1 MTQDL
6 ITPQAMQ
13 NAMHEAAA
21 RLLLCEPSRVA
32 HWISY
37 LLECLDTTANLP
49 DDSDFR
55 KTLRV
60 VRDTINIRLE
70 EGRW

>member
-1 MTQDL
+1 MPQET
-6 ITPQAMQ
+6 ITHHAMQ

-21 RLLLCEPSRVA
+21 RLLMCEPARRA
-32 HWISY
+32 YWIAY
-37 LLECLDTTANLP
+37 LLECLDSNASLQ

-55 KTLRV
+55 AQLRA
-60 VRDTINIRLE
+60 VRDAINIRLE

>member
-1 MTQDL
+1 MTQET
-6 ITPQAMQ
+6 ISPQAMK

-21 RLLLCEPSRVA
+21 RLLLCQPSLRA
-32 HWISY
+32 HWVAY
-37 LLECLDTTANLP
+37 LLECLDTTDLLP

-60 VRDTINIRLE
+60 VRDTIDIRLI
-70 EGRW
+70 EGLW

>member
-1 MTQDL
+1 MPRET
-6 ITPQAMQ
+6 ISPQAMQ

-21 RLLLCEPSRVA
+21 RLLLCEPSQVA
-32 HWISY
+32 YWVVY

-55 KTLRV
+55 TTLRV

>member
-1 MTQDL
+1 MPQET
-6 ITPQAMQ
+6 ISPQAMQ

-21 RLLLCEPSRVA
+21 RLLLCDRSLVA
-32 HWISY
+32 FWVAY

-49 DDSDFR
+49 DDSDFC
-55 KTLRV
+55 KTLRA
-60 VRDTINIRLE
+60 VRTAITTRLE

>member
-1 MTQDL
+1 MPRET
-6 ITPQAMQ
+6 ISPQAMK

-21 RLLLCEPSRVA
+21 RLLLCEPSIWA
-32 HWISY
+32 HWIAY
-37 LLECLDTTANLP
+37 LLECLDTTADLP
-49 DDSDFR
+49 DDSDLR

-60 VRDTINIRLE
+60 VRDTIDIRLE

>member
-1 MTQDL
+1 M
-6 ITPQAMQ
+6 PQETISHHAMQ

-21 RLLLCEPSRVA
+21 RLLLCEPDRRAYWVA
-32 HWISY
+32 Y
-37 LLECLDTTANLP
+37 LLECLDTTALLP

-60 VRDTINIRLE
+60 LRDTINIRLE